1 MTPAELAKFM
11 SRGRRKNPEDEEPIF
26 MRLDR
31 IVDERA
37 ILKDRHAAGH
47 AAAQALQA
55 TIDKHETALKKWVHR
70 AEFQKNE
77 APPVNKAALASP
89 HHLFPR
95 DWTEIHPEESSGV
108 RVLRREATQDLR
120 KAEAENKRDLRMGR
134 PPRHPDEVIVEL
146 GRRSRGLWPEGT
158 KRKSMY
164 DDSTALDLSQS
175 AVSPSRASLNASES
189 VAPSASRSFA
199 TSPSTSFLRRGNSTS
214 FSSGTQPSASRT
226 SDCRYVSNG

>member
-1 MTPAELAKFM
+1 
-11 SRGRRKNPEDEEPIF
+11 

-120 KAEAENKRDLRMGR
+120 KLSAKTTETYEWGR

-164 DDSTALDLSQS
+164 DDSTALDLSVRRV
-175 AVSPSRASLNASES
+175 AVAS
-189 VAPSASRSFA
+189 VAALGA
-199 TSPSTSFLRRGNSTS
+199 ALT
-214 FSSGTQPSASRT
+214 AA
-226 SDCRYVSNG
+226 

>member
-55 TIDKHETALKKWVHR
+55 TMDKHETALKKWVHR

-95 DWTEIHPEESSGV
+95 DWTEIHPEE
-108 RVLRREATQDLR
+108 RILRRDR
-120 KAEAENKRDLRMGR
+120 SRCPWSH
-134 PPRHPDEVIVEL
+134 PPRRCRFHHPL
-146 GRRSRGLWPEGT
+146 HRGVC
-158 KRKSMY
+158 
-164 DDSTALDLSQS
+164 SQS
-175 AVSPSRASLNASES
+175 PVS
-189 VAPSASRSFA
+189 
-199 TSPSTSFLRRGNSTS
+199 
-214 FSSGTQPSASRT
+214 
-226 SDCRYVSNG
+226 